1 MGRGNSL
8 PQTSRS
14 LVITEEMFNCGPR
27 PRNWPSSEELVEFS
41 SANVVD
47 LTNEYWFWGQ
57 RCESQLEL
65 VELYVK
71 CFKDDKDACRS
82 FETLEAELK
91 RRAEAD
97 AIDAPLAAA
106 INNP

>member
-1 MGRGNSL
+1 MGRGNNP

-14 LVITEEMFNCGPR
+14 LVLTEEMFNCGPR
-27 PRNWPSSEELVEFS
+27 PRNWPSSEELVEYS

-57 RCESQLEL
+57 RCDSQLQL
-65 VELYVK
+65 VEVYLK
-71 CFKDDKDACRS
+71 CFKDDKAACRE
-82 FETLEAELK
+82 FERLEAEMK
-91 RRAEAD
+91 RRAEVD
-97 AIDAPLAAA
+97 AINAPLRQA